1 MPPLS
6 ISQITAEYKRAI
18 SFQIKGQNEL
28 ALAIY
33 SQILETKTKLS
44 ILKEELLNKV
54 LTKKVMYKL
63 LEYSL
68 VSTLAISVYN
78 LSLNKNCYY

>member
-1 MPPLS
+1 MKLVRRRS
-6 ISQITAEYKRAI
+6 
-18 SFQIKGQNEL
+18 
-28 ALAIY
+28 

-44 ILKEELLNKV
+44 LLKEELNKV

-68 VSTLAISVYN
+68 VSSLAISVYN

>member
-1 MPPLS
+1 MKLVRRRS
-6 ISQITAEYKRAI
+6 
-18 SFQIKGQNEL
+18 
-28 ALAIY
+28 

-68 VSTLAISVYN
+68 GSTLAISVYN

>member
-1 MPPLS
+1 MKLVRRRS
-6 ISQITAEYKRAI
+6 
-18 SFQIKGQNEL
+18 
-28 ALAIY
+28 
-33 SQILETKTKLS
+33 SQILESKSQLS
-44 ILKEELLNKV
+44 ILKEELINKV

>member
-1 MPPLS
+1 MKLVRRRS
-6 ISQITAEYKRAI
+6 
-18 SFQIKGQNEL
+18 
-28 ALAIY
+28 

-44 ILKEELLNKV
+44 LLKEELNKV

-68 VSTLAISVYN
+68 VSGLAISFYSIN
-78 LSLNKNCYY
+78 LNKNCY

>member
-1 MPPLS
+1 MKLVRRRS
-6 ISQITAEYKRAI
+6 
-18 SFQIKGQNEL
+18 
-28 ALAIY
+28 

-44 ILKEELLNKV
+44 LLKEELNKV

>member
-1 MPPLS
+1 MKLVRRRS
-6 ISQITAEYKRAI
+6 
-18 SFQIKGQNEL
+18 
-28 ALAIY
+28 

-44 ILKEELLNKV
+44 LLKEELNKV

-68 VSTLAISVYN
+68 VSTLAIGLYN

>member
-1 MPPLS
+1 MKLVRRRS
-6 ISQITAEYKRAI
+6 
-18 SFQIKGQNEL
+18 
-28 ALAIY
+28 

-44 ILKEELLNKV
+44 LLKEELNKV

-68 VSTLAISVYN
+68 VSTLAISIYN

>member
-1 MPPLS
+1 MKLVRRRS
-6 ISQITAEYKRAI
+6 
-18 SFQIKGQNEL
+18 
-28 ALAIY
+28 

-44 ILKEELLNKV
+44 ILKEELNKV